1 MENNLLEAE
10 QKIREFIINHPNK
23 EEIGNTYSIFNR
35 DLFLDLSKLFNDWA
49 DIFLKTIV
57 KEVTNYETPIKVKGE
72 IGAQRSYSYSDVTY
86 YINKTGTKIGS
97 SYGDE
102 KIVDIAYDL
111 FSTTTNNKSIE
122 ELKFQIIELKK
133 LIEKIDLSIVN
144 LTKLSPAFALD
155 SL

>member
-1 MENNLLEAE
+1 MEKELLEAE
-10 QKIREFIINHPNK
+10 QKIREFVFNHPKK
-23 EEIGNTYSIFNR
+23 EEIGNTYTVYNR
-35 DLFLDLSKLFNDWA
+35 VLFLDLSKLFYDWA
-49 DIFLKTIV
+49 DIFLKAIV
-57 KEVTNYETPIKVKGE
+57 KDVTNYETPIKVKGE
-72 IGAQRSYSYSDVTY
+72 IGGQRSYSYSDVTY

-97 SYGDE
+97 NYGEE
-102 KIVDIAYDL
+102 KIVDIIYDL
-111 FSTTTNNKSIE
+111 FSTNNISIE